1 MNKIVNKILLAADRF
16 MPGSHLRQPGFTYKL
31 SETFT
36 KNNKRIQSLKKFTIY
51 LSKLTR

>member
-16 MPGSHLRQPGFTYKL
+16 MPGSHLREPGFTYKL

-36 KNNKRIQSLKKFTIY
+36 KNNKRMQKFKEIHNIFIKTN
-51 LSKLTR
+51 